1 MAFCLI
7 NKSNYFHNL
16 ALIEKKIQRKKIAVV
31 LKNNAY
37 GHGLVEMAQLASEY
51 GIEHAVVN
59 TLNES
64 NLIQDLFKSIL
75 VLQDTPNSKVPD
87 NIIITINSISMLER
101 INPTTRVEL
110 KVDTGMNRN
119 GIMVKDLDRVLE
131 IILKKKLILN
141 GVFTHFANAYID
153 DNSIIHQKKI
163 FDELKGIILR
173 DKRFSENKIRFHCC
187 ASSSLFRIDSNEYDL
202 ARIGIMSYGYISL
215 PISFPRP
222 SLKPVMSL
230 WGEKITSKVVN
241 KGDSI
246 GYGSKYIAEDEILSS
261 TYDIGYGD
269 GFSRLD
275 GSKKSNIEDGREILG
290 VVSMNSFSTTGDDEK
305 VCVFE
310 NAERFSSLHG
320 TIIYEIISNINPS
333 LKRVVV

>member
-7 NKSNYFHNL
+7 NKSNYFYNL
-16 ALIEKKIQRKKIAVV
+16 SLIEKKIHKAKIAVV

-37 GHGLVEMAQLASEY
+37 GHGLLEIAQLASEY
-51 GIEHAVVN
+51 GIKHAVVN

-64 NLIQDLFKSIL
+64 SLIHSLFESIL
-75 VLQDTPNSKVPD
+75 VLQDIPLEKVKD
-87 NIIITINSISMLER
+87 NITIAINSISMLEK
-101 INPTTRVEL
+101 INSSTRVEI
-110 KVDTGMNRN
+110 KIDTGMNRN
-119 GIMVKDLDRVLE
+119 GIIPKDLDRALE
-131 IILKKKLILN
+131 IILEKGLILN

-153 DNSIIHQKKI
+153 DNSIYNQKKI
-163 FDELKGIILR
+163 FDELKNTILK
-173 DKRFSENKIRFHCC
+173 DERFSSNKIRFHCC
-187 ASSSLFRIDSNEYDL
+187 ASSSLFRIDNNEYDL
-202 ARIGIMSYGYISL
+202 ARVGIMSYGYISL
-215 PISFPRP
+215 PRSFTQPL
-222 SLKPVMSL
+222 LKPVMSL

-246 GYGSKYIAEDEILSS
+246 GYGSKYIAEDNMLSS

-269 GFSRLD
+269 GFLRLD

-290 VVSMNSFSTTGDDEK
+290 VISMNSFSTTGDDEK

-320 TIIYEIISNINPS
+320 TIVYEIISNINPS